1 MISGFQGLPSDPGTA
16 KWAKAHESE
25 LGGAEPNDSTEPPI
39 NADKLSVQRTDPEN
53 FDNIIN
59 GDKATEFSD
68 PASKAQDQDRIQTLR
83 DSIKQN
89 GIQTPVRVNVRTGEV
104 VDGNSR
110 VEAARAED
118 VHIPWTSVTGEGK
131 EHAADHAQDIFKPAT
146 KPAHR
151 RDE

>member
-1 MISGFQGLPSDPGTA
+1 MTSIMDQ
-16 KWAKAHESE
+16 
-25 LGGAEPNDSTEPPI
+25 AEPSASTPDGEPTWT
-39 NADKLSVQRTDPEN
+39 ADKLSVQRTDPEN

-68 PASKAQDQDRIQTLR
+68 PASKSQDQDRIQTLR